1 MVKGVARRVVVLTSP
16 DPKHFEQAIFLL
28 REDAL
33 DSKAPEEQI
42 LKQAQEVA
50 NAYLQRS
57 SPRYRRR
64 RFLTPIL
71 SALAGAAV
79 TTVVWLFIS
88 GVLSLPF

>member
-28 REDAL
+28 REDSL
-33 DSKAPEEQI
+33 DSKAPEEQV

-57 SPRYRRR
+57 SPRHRRR
-64 RFLTPIL
+64 RFLVPLL
-71 SALAGAAV
+71 SALAGAAIA
-79 TTVVWLFIS
+79 TAVWLFIS

>member
-1 MVKGVARRVVVLTSP
+1 MVKGVARRVVVVTSP
-16 DPKHFEQAIFLL
+16 DAKGFEQAIFLL
-28 REDAL
+28 RENAL
-33 DSKAPEEQI
+33 DDKAPEEQV

-57 SPRYRRR
+57 SPRHRRR
-64 RFLTPIL
+64 RFLTPLL